1 MVLTGTPEDGV
12 FSPEN
17 KNGHQG
23 GGLCLPGLFQCH
35 VRMLNPE
42 PQQPFCN
49 HEGMGLEPNIS
60 MLRIVELKGGKN
72 VLNTQEL
79 WISQCWDRPI
89 LGDGKMD
96 VKLPGLSK
104 LFGVKFCVTGT
115 PIRHGAYLLPS
126 VQEGRAHLC
135 SAPIPIALQSCLAQR
150 QMLVVEKWSFYLNYT
165 TGI

>member
-1 MVLTGTPEDGV
+1 MVLTGMPEDGF

-89 LGDGKMD
+89 LGDGKM
-96 VKLPGLSK
+96 LNCLA
-104 LFGVKFCVTGT
+104 C
-115 PIRHGAYLLPS
+115 
-126 VQEGRAHLC
+126 
-135 SAPIPIALQSCLAQR
+135 QSCLESNFVLLVPQLHMVHICCLQSKRAGLISAQHLFLLPYS
-150 QMLVVEKWSFYLNYT
+150 LV
-165 TGI
+165 